1 MEATGEERS
10 EEDTWWER
18 REAERR
24 GEETRRQKEEK
35 LKRRRDSMEE
45 RKWKQKERERT
56 DKTANDKLSENRL
69 KEAGSGLEGSAQ
81 YGFLKNK
88 YTFVKENGHLLIIP
102 TFTWHTGLWSTLYYC
117 LSRNSL
123 GIKELSY

>member
-1 MEATGEERS
+1 
-10 EEDTWWER
+10 
-18 REAERR
+18 
-24 GEETRRQKEEK
+24 
-35 LKRRRDSMEE
+35 MEE